1 MSFPE
6 NFFLLSVAAGALGS
20 ALSLPPWRD
29 LCRRIGLVDNP
40 GFRKIHTHPVPL
52 AGGFAV
58 LTGLLLGALVVVLV
72 MMGGFFESEFLK
84 KLTEIPF
91 RLFVSLVTVV
101 VAAIGMVLLGGCDD
115 HFELKPTHKFLGQI
129 LMALVAVSG
138 GVQGSFFV
146 LNPLWNRLVTVVW
159 IVAVTNVFNLSDNM
173 NGLCGGLGA
182 IGALFFG
189 IIYANNGQ
197 IFAGAFAGLILGALL
212 GFLPYNYPRA
222 TVFLGDA
229 GSHLVGYLMA
239 LLALLPHF
247 YADRIAI
254 SQTVS
259 PLTSLAVL
267 AVPFLDTL
275 TVFWLRTLAQKPF
288 WVGDTQH
295 LSHQLVR
302 IGLGKSAAVAVLWFV
317 ALLLGWMAVR

>member
-20 ALSLPPWRD
+20 GLSLPLWRN
-29 LCRRIGLVDNP
+29 LCRRLGLLDDP

-58 LTGLLLGALVVVLV
+58 LTGLLSGALVVALV
-72 MMGGFFESEFLK
+72 IMGGFFESGFFT

-91 RLFVSLVTVV
+91 RLLVSLATVV
-101 VAAIGMVLLGGCDD
+101 VAAVGMVLLGGCDD
-115 HFELKPTHKFLGQI
+115 HLELKPAHKFLGQI
-129 LMALVAVSG
+129 LMAIIVVLG
-138 GVQGSFFV
+138 GVQGAFFV
-146 LNPLWNRLVTVVW
+146 LNPLLNGLATVVW
-159 IVAVTNVFNLSDNM
+159 IVVVTNVFNLSDNM

-189 IIYANNGQ
+189 IIYANSGH
-197 IFAGAFAGLILGALL
+197 IMAGAFAGLILGALL

-239 LLALLPHF
+239 VLPLLPHF
-247 YADRIAI
+247 YADRIAL
-254 SQTVS
+254 SQTMS

-267 AVPFLDTL
+267 AVPFLDTF
-275 TVFWLRTLAQKPF
+275 TVFWLRTLARKPF
-288 WVGDTQH
+288 WIGDTQH
-295 LSHQLVR
+295 FSHQLVR
-302 IGLGKSAAVAVLWFV
+302 VGLGKPAAVAVLWSV
-317 ALLLGWMAVR
+317 ALLFGWMAVR